1 MSETIQT
8 WGPASLAQQGI
19 WLQAQRVDLRSVY
32 HMPFALAFRG
42 PLDRAALD
50 VALRTVLARHP
61 ILGGAF
67 TEVDGVPH
75 IGPAAHAPEPE
86 TVDLTGT
93 TPEPLEAVPA
103 ERIREGIVRPF
114 DIGRGPL
121 VRMTLFVLAP
131 DRHVLLI
138 VPHHLIFDAPS
149 MEIFKTDLAAEYR
162 AATAGGETERPAEY
176 SIADYVADERKRIA
190 TELPAARRYWRE
202 HWRAPEPV
210 VLPGAREMLREAD
223 DADCVDFAL
232 GSDHLRE
239 AATRAESSRFE
250 FLLASLYALLRRYGN
265 DEPSI
270 TFPLGLRTKDAAR
283 TVGFFAHE
291 VPMTVPVDEDATFQ
305 EFVAGLR
312 AELRGLYPHRGVPVY
327 RAVTGIAPGTFQA
340 PIIFNYRAQERT
352 PDFPGLDV
360 TAEWLHQHA
369 ARGVLQIVANDEGD
383 RVRVFLR
390 YPPRTIDREDVER
403 IVGHWRRLID
413 GAAEAPETPISAL
426 PVAAPGEQVR
436 VTAAPSTAP
445 AEPTPTPTE
454 PAQRAE
460 ADDEVQREVA
470 RIWQQVLRVGEV
482 GSQQSIFEFGVNSLV
497 IAQIAA
503 RIKQRL
509 KADVSIETFY
519 EAPTVSEIAAVV
531 TEIRGR

>member
-1 MSETIQT
+1 MPETIQT
-8 WGPASLAQQGI
+8 WSPASLAQQGI

-42 PLDRAALD
+42 PLDRTALD

-75 IGPAAHAPEPE
+75 IGPAAHAPAPE

-93 TPEPLEAVPA
+93 TPEPLTAVPA
-103 ERIREGIVRPF
+103 ERIREDIVRPF

-149 MEIFKTDLAAEYR
+149 MEIFKSDLAAEYR
-162 AATAGGETERPAEY
+162 AATTGGETGQPAEY

-202 HWRAPEPV
+202 HWRAPGPV
-210 VLPGAREMLREAD
+210 ALPGAREMLREVD

-239 AATRAESSRFE
+239 AATRTESSRFE

-265 DEPSI
+265 EEPSI
-270 TFPLGLRTKDAAR
+270 TFPLGLRTRDAAR
-283 TVGFFAHE
+283 TIGFFAHE

-312 AELRGLYPHRGVPVY
+312 TELRGLYPHRGVPVY

-403 IVGHWRRLID
+403 LVGHWRRLIH
-413 GAAEAPETPISAL
+413 GAAETPETPISAL
-426 PVAAPGEQVR
+426 PVAAPGERVR
-436 VTAAPSTAP
+436 VTAPQSTAQ
-445 AEPTPTPTE
+445 AEPTPGHAE
-454 PAQRAE
+454 PVQRAA

-470 RIWQQVLRVGEV
+470 RIWRQVLRVGEV

-509 KADVSIETFY
+509 KADVSMETFY

>member
-1 MSETIQT
+1 MTETIQT

-19 WLQAQRVDLRSVY
+19 WLQARRTDVRSVY
-32 HMPFALAFRG
+32 HMPFALAFHG

-50 VALRTVLARHP
+50 AALRTVIARHP

-75 IGPAAHAPEPE
+75 IGPAAHSPEPE
-86 TVDLTGT
+86 IVDLTGT

-103 ERIREGIVRPF
+103 ERIRAGIVRPF
-114 DIGRGPL
+114 DIGQGPL
-121 VRMTLFVLAP
+121 IRMTIFVLAP

-149 MEIFKTDLAAEYR
+149 MEILKTDLAAEYR
-162 AATAGGETERPAEY
+162 AATAGGETEPPAEY
-176 SIADYVADERKRIA
+176 SIADYVAGERERIA
-190 TELPAARRYWRE
+190 TGLPAARRYWRE
-202 HWRAPEPV
+202 HWRAPKPV
-210 VLPGAREMLREAD
+210 VLPGAREMEREAD
-223 DADCVDFAL
+223 DADCVDFAVD
-232 GSDHLRE
+232 SDHLRE
-239 AATRAESSRFE
+239 AAGRAGSSRFE

-265 DEPSI
+265 EEPSI
-270 TFPLGLRTKDAAR
+270 TFPLGLRTDDAAR

-291 VPMTVPVDEDATFQ
+291 VPMTVPVDEDATFG

-312 AELRGLYPHRGVPVY
+312 AGLRGLYPHRGVPVY
-327 RAVTGIAPGTFQA
+327 RAVTGIAPGAFQA
-340 PIIFNYRAQERT
+340 PIIFNYRAQQRT

-413 GAAEAPETPISAL
+413 GAAEAPETPIAAL
-426 PVAAPGEQVR
+426 PVGAPGEDVR
-436 VTAAPSTAP
+436 VVAAPSEAP
-445 AEPTPTPTE
+445 AEAAPK
-454 PAQRAE
+454 AAE
-460 ADDEVQREVA
+460 TARGAADDEVVREVA
-470 RIWQQVLRVGEV
+470 RIWQQVLRKGEV
-482 GSQQSIFEFGVNSLV
+482 RADQSIFEFGVNSLV

-509 KADVSIETFY
+509 KADVSPDTFY

-531 TEIRGR
+531 TEIRKR